1 MKIKYLLVVLLFTA
15 GCSRKEDSEL
25 KKYQTVIDSLTFEIQ
40 TREEKLQLIS
50 TELEKS
56 DNRVE
61 NLKKRIPTIKQIIK
75 DEEIRIDT
83 FIRNMDDIAK
93 RSYLTRYFED

>member
-83 FIRNMDDIAK
+83 FIRNMDDITK